1 MGSKGTANS
10 AMVEKERDTL
20 LCNVTD
26 PRNIVAFKR
35 TSFNSRQM
43 LRQMGVKDF
52 KPNPHLGILSRMSSD
67 CIALENVSPR
77 VYCHREVRRSQTKPL
92 TTIDERDTMA
102 LKTGRKLSALG
113 IRKTQSLRPTRRLSS
128 H

>member
-1 MGSKGTANS
+1 MGSKGKASN
-10 AMVEKERDTL
+10 VYEEKERDTL
-20 LCNVTD
+20 LCNVID

-67 CIALENVSPR
+67 SIALENVSPR
-77 VYCHREVRRSQTKPL
+77 VYRYRDVRKSQTKPL
-92 TTIDERDTMA
+92 TPIDEIDNEA
-102 LKTGRKLSALG
+102 LKTGRRLSALG
-113 IRKTQSLRPTRRLSS
+113 IRKTQSLRPMRRLST